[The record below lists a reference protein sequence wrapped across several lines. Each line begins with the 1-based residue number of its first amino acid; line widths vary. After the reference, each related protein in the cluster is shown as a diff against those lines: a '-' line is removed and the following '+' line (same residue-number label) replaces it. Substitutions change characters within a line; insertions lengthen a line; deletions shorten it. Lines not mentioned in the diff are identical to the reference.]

1 MRQDRSSRVNQR
13 MHIENTRENPRD
25 NPAPRRASRIV
36 VRRLLVATEVLVWAV
51 FFAFATLFLVLR
63 YWLLP
68 NVADYREQIVAAV
81 SRNIDLPVKIDAI
94 RADWHGLRPQIELE
108 NLRVFDAEGREAL
121 VLPHVRNIV
130 SWRSLAFHDLRLH
143 SFEISDLKLTV
154 RRGSD
159 GAITVGGIRL
169 TERKGDGRLTDW
181 VLGQREIVVS
191 NAEIDWIDELRGAPP
206 LALSALDFRLR
217 NDGDGHAI
225 GLSARPPAALGS
237 SFEVRAELIGS
248 TVTQPAAWN
257 GRVFAEV
264 GNTDLAAWRAWLDY
278 PIDVRAGL
286 GALRVWAKFDEGKV
300 KRVTADLVLSKVVAR
315 LGKDLPVLELASV
328 SGRMQGRDSSNAYE
342 LAARNLRLVPE
353 HAPELPAT
361 SFQLSLRRGAGELIE
376 RGSLSASAIELAP
389 LARLAGYLPLPSEMR
404 TLLSELE
411 PRGALLDVKFDWQGQ
426 LPAAQT
432 FTARGRFA
440 ALGMNAWGRIPGF
453 SNLSGS
459 VDANEAK
466 GTLYLASQAAE
477 LDLPNVFPEP
487 HLKLDALNGELGWER
502 SAPAVNPEGVTV
514 RLANL
519 GFANPD
525 AAGTAFGSYAF
536 DGSGPGT
543 IDLSAQLTRADGRQ
557 VERYLPVIVGGGL
570 RKWLTTAI
578 VAAQSDDVRLRLRGD
593 LRDFPFVEPAKGQFQ
608 VVAKVANGV
617 LDYVEGWPRIEA
629 IEGELFFERD
639 RIEVVGHSATIFGAK
654 LSGVRVSIP
663 SLLTPEKILHVS
675 GVAEGPTSEFLRY
688 IQSSPVRRMVSGFT
702 DAMSATGG
710 GRLRLKLDL
719 PLAALDKTRVD
730 GDYQF
735 SGNNLVVDARLPP
748 IERAAGRVEFSENS
762 IGVRDVKGSMLGGLT
777 TIAGGTRADGQV
789 VFTARGDATVPGLRG
804 VFNHPWSR
812 QLSGGAP
819 YNATLAGR
827 GRDTRIVFESGLVGV
842 ASELPP
848 PLGKSAAETVPL
860 RVEIAPVEGGDR
872 LSVAFGGSVLAEFLR
887 RGSGDAAVVQRAAVV
902 LGPAAVAAVT
912 PPLKLPEANGT
923 LLTGSLA
930 SLNLDRWLPL
940 ISGAGGSGAGG
951 AGGGTAGPTSF
962 DLRLGSLDAYGKRLN
977 GVTLRGAADALGW
990 SASLAAQEMS
1000 GQIAYVSEGRGRLN
1014 GRFADFS
1021 IPADYP
1027 GASKGEAAKDLPA
1040 VDLIAE
1046 SFTFRER
1053 KVGRV
1058 EIAAQHEGGN
1068 WRIDKL
1074 VNVTPD
1080 STLTGKGVWR
1090 TGGESRTSMEFDLA
1104 VSDLGRFLE
1113 RYGHPGMVRGG
1124 TAKLRGALAWAA
1136 EPVAIDYP
1144 SLSGEL
1150 SLEAENGQVL
1160 EIEQGIGK
1168 LLSLFRL
1175 DLADAFGAGFAF
1187 SRVTGTG
1194 KIERGVLH
1202 TLDMRVRGSSADIF
1216 MQGESDLAR
1225 ETQSL
1230 RLRVVP
1236 SLSDGVSSFA
1246 GFFAGPVVG
1255 LVSLLAQRLL
1265 KNPLGQIFAYEYTV
1279 IGTWSDPK
1287 VARVGGAQIDAAQAG
1302 GVAAPF
1308 AVPGTP

>member
-1 MRQDRSSRVNQR
+1 
-13 MHIENTRENPRD
+13 
-25 NPAPRRASRIV
+25 
-36 VRRLLVATEVLVWAV
+36 
-51 FFAFATLFLVLR
+51 
-63 YWLLP
+63 
-68 NVADYREQIVAAV
+68 
-81 SRNIDLPVKIDAI
+81 
-94 RADWHGLRPQIELE
+94 
-108 NLRVFDAEGREAL
+108 
-121 VLPHVRNIV
+121 
-130 SWRSLAFHDLRLH
+130 
-143 SFEISDLKLTV
+143 
-154 RRGSD
+154 
-159 GAITVGGIRL
+159 
-169 TERKGDGRLTDW
+169 
-181 VLGQREIVVS
+181 
-191 NAEIDWIDELRGAPP
+191 
-206 LALSALDFRLR
+206 
-217 NDGDGHAI
+217 
-225 GLSARPPAALGS
+225 
-237 SFEVRAELIGS
+237 
-248 TVTQPAAWN
+248 
-257 GRVFAEV
+257 
-264 GNTDLAAWRAWLDY
+264 
-278 PIDVRAGL
+278 
-286 GALRVWAKFDEGKV
+286 
-300 KRVTADLVLSKVVAR
+300 
-315 LGKDLPVLELASV
+315 
-328 SGRMQGRDSSNAYE
+328 
-342 LAARNLRLVPE
+342 
-353 HAPELPAT
+353 
-361 SFQLSLRRGAGELIE
+361 
-376 RGSLSASAIELAP
+376 
-389 LARLAGYLPLPSEMR
+389 
-404 TLLSELE
+404 
-411 PRGALLDVKFDWQGQ
+411 
-426 LPAAQT
+426 
-432 FTARGRFA
+432 
-440 ALGMNAWGRIPGF
+440 
-453 SNLSGS
+453 
-459 VDANEAK
+459 
-466 GTLYLASQAAE
+466 
-477 LDLPNVFPEP
+477 
-487 HLKLDALNGELGWER
+487 
-502 SAPAVNPEGVTV
+502 
-514 RLANL
+514 
-519 GFANPD
+519 
-525 AAGTAFGSYAF
+525 
-536 DGSGPGT
+536 
-543 IDLSAQLTRADGRQ
+543 
-557 VERYLPVIVGGGL
+557 
-570 RKWLTTAI
+570 
-578 VAAQSDDVRLRLRGD
+578 
-593 LRDFPFVEPAKGQFQ
+593 
-608 VVAKVANGV
+608 
-617 LDYVEGWPRIEA
+617 
-629 IEGELFFERD
+629 
-639 RIEVVGHSATIFGAK
+639 
-654 LSGVRVSIP
+654 
-663 SLLTPEKILHVS
+663 
-675 GVAEGPTSEFLRY
+675 
-688 IQSSPVRRMVSGFT
+688 
-702 DAMSATGG
+702 
-710 GRLRLKLDL
+710 
-719 PLAALDKTRVD
+719 
-730 GDYQF
+730 
-735 SGNNLVVDARLPP
+735 
-748 IERAAGRVEFSENS
+748 
-762 IGVRDVKGSMLGGLT
+762 
-777 TIAGGTRADGQV
+777 
-789 VFTARGDATVPGLRG
+789 
-804 VFNHPWSR
+804 
-812 QLSGGAP
+812 LSGGAP

-842 ASELPP
+842 TSELPP

-1287 VARVGGAQIDAAQAG
+1287 VRRVGGAQIDAAQAG

-1308 AVPGTP
+1308 AVPATP

>member
-36 VRRLLVATEVLVWAV
+36 VRRLLVATEALAWVV

-237 SFEVRAELIGS
+237 SFEVRAELIGG

-719 PLAALDKTRVD
+719 PLAALDKTRVE
-730 GDYQF
+730 GEYQF

-1287 VARVGGAQIDAAQAG
+1287 VRRVGGAQIDAAQAG

-1308 AVPGTP
+1308 AVPATP